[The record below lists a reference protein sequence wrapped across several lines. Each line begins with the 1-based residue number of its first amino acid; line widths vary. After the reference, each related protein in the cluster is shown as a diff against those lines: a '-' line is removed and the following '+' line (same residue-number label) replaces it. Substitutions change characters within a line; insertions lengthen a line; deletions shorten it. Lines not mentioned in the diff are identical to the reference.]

1 MDQVCLR
8 ANVAPRYLTDFAAA
22 CILISSKMQDRLDD
36 EPPLIR
42 DILQYDAKGTA
53 PAFEH
58 VHVPSYYTRSQDRD
72 HACDGA
78 CAIHAPSLDDACDG
92 SPCFA
97 PPDLEAGSD
106 LKYSCDEH
114 QIGNSPLTF
123 PAPFLRHGNTRQCA
137 FVRAR
142 HSELSRLECVGRDH
156 APLCTSHDRVWVPF
170 RGS

>member
-1 MDQVCLR
+1 MPPPASSSHQRCRTASTTNLLSFVTSCNTTRKVPRQLLNTSTYPRITPGLR
-8 ANVAPRYLTDFAAA
+8 IVT
-22 CILISSKMQDRLDD
+22 
-36 EPPLIR
+36 
-42 DILQYDAKGTA
+42 T
-53 PAFEH
+53 H
-58 VHVPSYYTRSQDRD
+58 VM
-72 HACDGA
+72 A
-78 CAIHAPSLDDACDG
+78 HAPSLDDACDG